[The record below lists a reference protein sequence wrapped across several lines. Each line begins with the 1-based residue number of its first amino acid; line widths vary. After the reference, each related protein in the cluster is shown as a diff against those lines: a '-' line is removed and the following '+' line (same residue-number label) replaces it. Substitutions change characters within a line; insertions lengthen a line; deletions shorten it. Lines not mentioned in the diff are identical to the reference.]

1 MNNSPITKKPSGL
14 RRAVAP
20 AMAAV
25 AAALLFT
32 PFGERLLSALLTVGD
47 VEAIDFA
54 TLKLGEKPNQFLLCP
69 PGYCAAEAHGAS
81 PLFPMSM
88 GGLRTQWDAVIVRQP
103 RVTIIAADKDQI
115 DYIQRTALIRFPDII
130 TVRFIALS
138 PGQSTLAVYSRSVY
152 GTSDFGVNRK
162 RIETWL
168 AALNVRLSG
177 GPN

>member
-1 MNNSPITKKPSGL
+1 MSEPSGL

-25 AAALLFT
+25 AAVLLLT
-32 PFGERLLSALLTVGD
+32 TFGERLLSVLLPIGD

-54 TLKLGEKPNQFLLCP
+54 TLKLGEKPNRFLLCP

-81 PLFPMSM
+81 PLFDVSM
-88 GGLRTQWDAVIVRQP
+88 GELRTHWDAVIARQP
-103 RVTIIAADKDQI
+103 RMALIAEAGDQV
-115 DYIQRTALIRFPDII
+115 DYVQRTALIRFPDII
-130 TVRFIALS
+130 TVRFIALA
-138 PGQSTLAVYSRSVY
+138 PAQSTLAIYSRSVY

-168 AALNVRLSG
+168 AALPGDSG
-177 GPN
+177 